1 MAKKSLN
8 NPNKPAVKTRSTIA
22 PGGKSVKVAQVRGD
36 KGAMYAG
43 NAKKPIANAK
53 GNTAEVYSLSGGK
66 NVSDTKKVI
75 KKGNFA
81 GGNTDLSKT
90 TKKPRGNK

>member
-8 NPNKPAVKTRSTIA
+8 NPNKPAVKTRSTIS

-36 KGAMYAG
+36 KTAMYAG

-53 GNTAEVYSLSGGK
+53 GNTVEAYSVGK
-66 NVSDTKKVI
+66 NLRDTKKVI
-75 KKGNFA
+75 RKGDFG

-90 TKKPRGNK
+90 TKKPRGNR